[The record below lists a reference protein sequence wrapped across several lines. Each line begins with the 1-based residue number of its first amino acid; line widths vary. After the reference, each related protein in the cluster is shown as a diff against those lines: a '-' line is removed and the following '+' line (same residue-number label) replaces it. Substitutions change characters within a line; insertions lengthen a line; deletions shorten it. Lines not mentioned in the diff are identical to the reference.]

1 MNADAVPD
9 DTATKPKPAKGNNPD
24 GRPPVLV
31 GGIRKNVYL
40 DAGTI
45 EYATTLGSGEL
56 SAGLREAVRRV
67 RCAVSQ
73 GEQGPNE

>member
-1 MNADAVPD
+1 VKTDR
-9 DTATKPKPAKGNNPD
+9 KPAKGNNPD
-24 GRPPVLV
+24 GRPRVLV

-40 DAGTI
+40 DADTI
-45 EYATTLGSGEL
+45 KYATALGGGEL